1 MSDEHLSGRDAARA
15 PDYRHVVEHI
25 QDAVV
30 EFEFVDGDPIVRA
43 VNEAF
48 VDVFGYAAAGVVGE
62 SLNDWIVPDWRRDE
76 AERLDEQTAAG
87 AANHRHV
94 TRVTADGLR
103 EFLYRSVPY
112 RTERTTR
119 GGFAL
124 YTDLTELSRNRRRMR
139 VLNRVLRHNLRNRA
153 TVVLGH
159 TTTLLD
165 AVDERTDEH
174 VAAAAAVERAARDLE
189 RLAAE
194 AGDVRRLLDGSD
206 AGDTVDV
213 VPLARRVVADH
224 HRREPD
230 AVIEA
235 ALPDSLVVAGNAHL
249 ETALDAL
256 VENAIRHNPAAEP
269 RVRVSARPADATDW
283 ARIEVADDGPP
294 IPADERAVV
303 AGETDV
309 TPTRHA
315 SGLGLWL
322 VAWAAETFGGDLSFA
337 ESDLGGNLVRVRLPA
352 V

>member
-25 QDAVV
+25 QGAVV
-30 EFEFVDGDPIVRA
+30 ELEFVDGDPIVRD

-48 VDVFGYAAAGVVGE
+48 VDVFGYAAADVVGE
-62 SLNDWIVPDWRRDE
+62 SLNDRIVPDWRRDE
-76 AERLDEQTAAG
+76 A
-87 AANHRHV
+87 
-94 TRVTADGLR
+94 
-103 EFLYRSVPY
+103 
-112 RTERTTR
+112 ERTTR

-124 YTDLTELSRNRRRMR
+124 YTDLTELSRNRRRVR

-194 AGDVRRLLDGSD
+194 AGDVRRLLDGSN

-213 VPLARRVVADH
+213 VPLVRR
-224 HRREPD
+224 
-230 AVIEA
+230 
-235 ALPDSLVVAGNAHL
+235 
-249 ETALDAL
+249 
-256 VENAIRHNPAAEP
+256 
-269 RVRVSARPADATDW
+269 
-283 ARIEVADDGPP
+283 
-294 IPADERAVV
+294 VV